1 MGGYGAYIWPAYGI
15 TVAVMIGLFALSLRA
30 ARERRV
36 ELTAL
41 EATGRTRRHRA
52 SGDTHA
58 METGD
63 RETGNDA
70 KTS

>member
-15 TVAVMIGLFALSLRA
+15 AAALMLGLLALSLRA
-30 ARERRV
+30 GREQRD
-36 ELTAL
+36 ELAAL
-41 EATGRTRRHRA
+41 EATGRTRRRQ
-52 SGDTHA
+52 

-63 RETGNDA
+63 DA

>member
-15 TVAVMIGLFALSLRA
+15 AVAVMLGLLALSLRA
-30 ARERRV
+30 ARKRRV
-36 ELTAL
+36 ELAAL

-52 SGDTHA
+52 SGGKQA
-58 METGD
+58 MGTGD

>member
-1 MGGYGAYIWPAYGI
+1 MGGYGAYIWSAYG
-15 TVAVMIGLFALSLRA
+15 VAAAVMLGLLALSLRA
-30 ARERRV
+30 ARKRQDK
-36 ELTAL
+36 LGAL

-52 SGDTHA
+52 PGDTHT

-63 RETGNDA
+63 RGTGNDA